1 MEFISNNRK
10 YAIINHELYI
20 DYLIVDS
27 YFRQGHSKYDYDITF
42 DFIDPLLSKDK
53 VEFADILEGTKLL
66 EELIEKQEV
75 NFIKPDFVIS
85 QKANGDFVIYY
96 QDLVFENLKVG
107 EAIPV
112 LICLYT
118 LLDYKPVISLTQINE
133 ELENFIECFR
143 KY

>member
-42 DFIDPLLSKDK
+42 DFIDPILSKDK
-53 VEFADILEGTKLL
+53 VEFADILEGTKIL
-66 EELIEKQEV
+66 EEMIEKQEV
-75 NFIKPDFVIS
+75 NFIKPDFIIS
-85 QKANGDFVIYY
+85 QNANGDFVIYY

-118 LLDYKPVISLTQINE
+118 LLDYKPVISLTQIEE

>member
-42 DFIDPLLSKDK
+42 DFIDPILSKDK

>member
-27 YFRQGHSKYDYDITF
+27 YFRQGHSKYDYDISF
-42 DFIDPLLSKDK
+42 DFIDPILLKDK

-85 QKANGDFVIYY
+85 QKTNGDFVIYY

>member
-42 DFIDPLLSKDK
+42 DFIDPILLKDK

-85 QKANGDFVIYY
+85 QKSNGDFVIYY

>member
-27 YFRQGHSKYDYDITF
+27 YFRQGHSKYDYDISF
-42 DFIDPLLSKDK
+42 DFIDPILSKDK
-53 VEFADILEGTKLL
+53 VEFADILEGTKIL
-66 EELIEKQEV
+66 EEMIEKQEV
-75 NFIKPDFVIS
+75 NFIKPDFIIS
-85 QKANGDFVIYY
+85 QNANGDFVIYY

-118 LLDYKPVISLTQINE
+118 LLDYKPVISLTQIEE

>member
-42 DFIDPLLSKDK
+42 DFIDPILLKDK